1 MVVGLYLLRLLCRV
15 ADTITYM
22 TTEEHGRAV
31 EPRGFIPKS
40 SSLFSFDIF
49 DLEASEEVQMA
60 QNLLDYPRTATQ

>member
-1 MVVGLYLLRLLCRV
+1 
-15 ADTITYM
+15 M

-31 EPRGFIPKS
+31 EPRGFIPK

-60 QNLLDYPRTATQ
+60 QNLLDYPRTEAQ